1 MHTALPRFHTPAANP
16 INERHHTMY
25 TVKIRK
31 WEDAV
36 AMAVAKRGAYRTVD
50 GGYVVI
56 WEPKLTLKGA

>member
-1 MHTALPRFHTPAANP
+1 
-16 INERHHTMY
+16 MY

-36 AMAVAKRGAYRTVD
+36 APAVAKRGAYRTVD